1 MVEAAGRLLVRAE
14 WLRAN
19 PDNARSRGIAGLPPR
34 FVAMR
39 RSCQR
44 ELNGRRRNLHG
55 IWSSSQWRLRA
66 QRLEDEDED
75 DEEREKK
82 PKDEKEEPKSKL
94 EEKFLETRTILLFG
108 EISQKSA
115 REVCEKLILLSA
127 LVEQETNLII
137 NSQGGHVE
145 AGDTIHDMLT
155 FVKPKVKILGTGWVA
170 SAGAL
175 IYVSVPTADRYSLLN
190 TRFMLHQPSG
200 GVGGQ
205 ATDISIE
212 AQEISAKMRDR
223 LNGKIF
229 SVQTGQLGGADRE
242 GHGPQFLDERR

>member
-1 MVEAAGRLLVRAE
+1 MDLEFKQYG
-14 WLRAN
+14 
-19 PDNARSRGIAGLPPR
+19 
-34 FVAMR
+34 
-39 RSCQR
+39 
-44 ELNGRRRNLHG
+44 
-55 IWSSSQWRLRA
+55 LRA

-75 DEEREKK
+75 EEEERGKK
-82 PKDEKEEPKSKL
+82 PAKDDESGPSKL
-94 EEKFLETRTILLFG
+94 EEKILETRTILLFG

-115 REVCEKLILLSA
+115 REVCQKLILLSA
-127 LVEQETNLII
+127 LNDKDIKLII

-145 AGDTIHDMLT
+145 AGDTIHDMIR

-175 IYVSVPTADRYSLLN
+175 IYVAVPVEDRYSLLN

-212 AQEISAKMRDR
+212 AQEILKMRDR
-223 LNGKIF
+223 LNKIF
-229 SVQTGQLGGADRE
+229 SVQTGQPVERIERDTDRNFWMSAE
-242 GHGPQFLDERR
+242 EAKQYGLVGKVITSQVDF

>member
-1 MVEAAGRLLVRAE
+1 MNRYSLSNDFPAKE
-14 WLRAN
+14 
-19 PDNARSRGIAGLPPR
+19 
-34 FVAMR
+34 
-39 RSCQR
+39 
-44 ELNGRRRNLHG
+44 
-55 IWSSSQWRLRA
+55 
-66 QRLEDEDED
+66 EDED
-75 DEEREKK
+75 DEKTEKT
-82 PKDEKEEPKSKL
+82 EKEPKTGL
-94 EEKFLETRTILLFG
+94 EEKILKTRTILLFG

-127 LVEQETNLII
+127 LNDDPIKLII

-175 IYVSVPTADRYSLLN
+175 IYVAVPLEDRYSLPN

-212 AQEISAKMRDR
+212 AQEILKMRDR
-223 LNGKIF
+223 LNKLF
-229 SVQTGQLGGADRE
+229 SVQTGQSIERIEKDTDRNFWMSAQEGKDYGLVGKVISSQAD
-242 GHGPQFLDERR
+242 F

>member
-1 MVEAAGRLLVRAE
+1 MDSEF
-14 WLRAN
+14 
-19 PDNARSRGIAGLPPR
+19 D
-34 FVAMR
+34 
-39 RSCQR
+39 QYK
-44 ELNGRRRNLHG
+44 
-55 IWSSSQWRLRA
+55 LRA

-75 DEEREKK
+75 EGRDKKVKKEK
-82 PKDEKEEPKSKL
+82 EPKSRL

-127 LVEQETNLII
+127 LNDDPIKLII

-175 IYVSVPTADRYSLLN
+175 IYVSVPTEDRYSLTN

-205 ATDISIE
+205 ASDISIE
-212 AQEISAKMRDR
+212 AQEILKMRDR
-223 LNGKIF
+223 LNKIF
-229 SVQTGQLGGADRE
+229 SVQTGQPVERIEKDTDRNFWMSADE
-242 GHGPQFLDERR
+242 AKQYGLVGKVITSQVDF

>member
-1 MVEAAGRLLVRAE
+1 MDFQFDEYK
-14 WLRAN
+14 
-19 PDNARSRGIAGLPPR
+19 
-34 FVAMR
+34 
-39 RSCQR
+39 
-44 ELNGRRRNLHG
+44 
-55 IWSSSQWRLRA
+55 LRA
-66 QRLEDEDED
+66 QRLEDDDDDEDE
-75 DEEREKK
+75 EEPKGKK
-82 PKDEKEEPKSKL
+82 PKGEDESGGSKL
-94 EEKFLETRTILLFG
+94 EEKILETRTILLFG

-127 LVEQETNLII
+127 LNDKDIKLII

-175 IYVSVPTADRYSLLN
+175 IYISVPLEQRFSLLN
-190 TRFMLHQPSG
+190 TRYMLHQPSG

-212 AQEISAKMRDR
+212 AVEILKMRDR
-223 LNGKIF
+223 LNNLFAK
-229 SVQTGQLGGADRE
+229 QTGQPVERIEKDTDRNFWMSAEEAKAYGLVGKIISSQADY
-242 GHGPQFLDERR
+242 

>member
-1 MVEAAGRLLVRAE
+1 MDDTYFS
-14 WLRAN
+14 LR
-19 PDNARSRGIAGLPPR
+19 DSDK
-34 FVAMR
+34 
-39 RSCQR
+39 
-44 ELNGRRRNLHG
+44 
-55 IWSSSQWRLRA
+55 
-66 QRLEDEDED
+66 EDKDKK
-75 DEEREKK
+75 EK
-82 PKDEKEEPKSKL
+82 EPKSKL

-115 REVCEKLILLSA
+115 REVCEKLILLSS
-127 LVEQETNLII
+127 LNDDDIKLII

-175 IYVSVPTADRYSLLN
+175 IYVSVPVQDRYSLPN

-212 AQEISAKMRDR
+212 AQEILKMRDR
-223 LNGKIF
+223 LNKIF
-229 SVQTGQLGGADRE
+229 SVQTGQPVERIEKDTDRNFWMSAQE
-242 GHGPQFLDERR
+242 AKEYGLVGKVITSQVDF

>member
-1 MVEAAGRLLVRAE
+1 MMTAM
-14 WLRAN
+14 
-19 PDNARSRGIAGLPPR
+19 DFLPNQPWFR
-34 FVAMR
+34 DR
-39 RSCQR
+39 
-44 ELNGRRRNLHG
+44 
-55 IWSSSQWRLRA
+55 
-66 QRLEDEDED
+66 D
-75 DEEREKK
+75 DS
-82 PKDEKEEPKSKL
+82 PEKEEKKEKEPKSRL

-115 REVCEKLILLSA
+115 REVCEKLILLSS
-127 LVEQETNLII
+127 LSDDPIKLII

-175 IYVSVPTADRYSLLN
+175 IFVAVPTENRYSLPN

-205 ATDISIE
+205 ASDISIE
-212 AQEISAKMRDR
+212 AQEILKMRDR
-223 LNGKIF
+223 LNKIF
-229 SVQTGQLGGADRE
+229 SAKPGQRVERIEKDTDRNFWMSAEEAKQYGLVGKVITAQAD
-242 GHGPQFLDERR
+242 F

>member
-1 MVEAAGRLLVRAE
+1 MDFEFKQY
-14 WLRAN
+14 
-19 PDNARSRGIAGLPPR
+19 D
-34 FVAMR
+34 
-39 RSCQR
+39 
-44 ELNGRRRNLHG
+44 
-55 IWSSSQWRLRA
+55 LRA

-75 DEEREKK
+75 EEREKK
-82 PKDEKEEPKSKL
+82 PKKEKEPKNRL

-115 REVCEKLILLSA
+115 RDVCEKLILLSA
-127 LVEQETNLII
+127 LGNEDIKLII

-145 AGDTIHDMLT
+145 AGDTIHDMIK

-175 IYVSVPTADRYSLLN
+175 IYVSVPVEQRYTLLN

-212 AQEISAKMRDR
+212 AQEILKMRDR
-223 LNGKIF
+223 LNKIF
-229 SVQTGQLGGADRE
+229 SVQTGQPVERIERDTDRNFWMGAEEAKAYGLVGKIITSQADY
-242 GHGPQFLDERR
+242 

>member
-1 MVEAAGRLLVRAE
+1 MDFLMNRFS
-14 WLRAN
+14 LR
-19 PDNARSRGIAGLPPR
+19 
-34 FVAMR
+34 
-39 RSCQR
+39 
-44 ELNGRRRNLHG
+44 
-55 IWSSSQWRLRA
+55 
-66 QRLEDEDED
+66 DEQPEK
-75 DEEREKK
+75 EEKK
-82 PKDEKEEPKSKL
+82 EKEPKSKL

-115 REVCEKLILLSA
+115 REVCEKLILLAA
-127 LVEQETNLII
+127 LNDDPIKLII

-175 IYVSVPTADRYSLLN
+175 IYVAVPVEDRYSLRN

-205 ATDISIE
+205 ATDLSIE
-212 AQEISAKMRDR
+212 AQEILKMRDR
-223 LNGKIF
+223 LNKIF
-229 SVQTGQLGGADRE
+229 SVQTGQPVERIEKDTDRNFWMSADE
-242 GHGPQFLDERR
+242 GKDYGLVGKVITSQAEF